1 MAVLA
6 SIDFFTVEVLTWHGL
21 KTYYVLFFL
30 HLETRRVTL
39 PGITRHPTEQWMVQ
53 MAREATDEIDGVSR
67 PIRFVLHDRDTKF
80 CASFRA
86 TLSSGGVEPL
96 LLPGPQ
102 SQPERHCRALG
113 TSIKTEGLSKLILFG
128 EASLRCATT
137 QFLEH
142 YHSER
147 NRDTRNTREYVSAT
161 DKNVTIF
168 LMLLSLGRL
177 PLRAAN
183 QTY

>member
-1 MAVLA
+1 MQDRLLP
-6 SIDFFTVEVLTWHGL
+6 IPGEICG
-21 KTYYVLFFL
+21 
-30 HLETRRVTL
+30 LETRRVTL

-67 PIRFVLHDRDTKF
+67 PIRFVMHDRDTKF

-96 LLPGPQ
+96 SLPGPQ

-147 NRDTRNTREYVSAT
+147 NHRGKANFYFSRFRRC
-161 DKNVTIF
+161 
-168 LMLLSLGRL
+168 LRL
-177 PLRAAN
+177 
-183 QTY
+183 